1 MESWDEQ
8 LVLLNLDNAP
18 IKQIDS
24 INNNIDDYE
33 NNNDYKN
40 NNDENHNNDRGNDDY
55 HDDDDDNDN
64 FIT

>member
-33 NNNDYKN
+33 NNDYDN